1 MLNTANTELINETNR
16 INAQNLLGLSATAQ
30 DQLWQRYR
38 DEAQWVVSSAESQAD
53 RAHKVAILGQQN
65 TYNVE
70 QYEKERKDLLMS
82 SLAETTFEGIL
93 NYIVK

>member
-1 MLNTANTELINETNR
+1 M
-16 INAQNLLGLSATAQ
+16 
-30 DQLWQRYR
+30 
-38 DEAQWVVSSAESQAD
+38 VSSAESQAD

-65 TYNVE
+65 SYNVE
-70 QYEKERKDLLMS
+70 QYEKERKDLFMS